1 MMRRKLNFGH
11 ETMISPLGIPFKNT
25 AFSSFKFKRF
35 HFYSKSGIKM
45 EYEEYGI
52 LNWEIRTSNNS
63 MYDDINLFVLK
74 SQIRQN

>member
-11 ETMISPLGIPFKNT
+11 ETMISPLGIPFKNP
-25 AFSSFKFKRF
+25 AFSSFKI
-35 HFYSKSGIKM
+35 YSKSGLKM

>member
-52 LNWEIRTSNNS
+52 LNWEIRTSMM
-63 MYDDINLFVLK
+63 MYCIDCTVLK
-74 SQIRQN
+74 SQIRQKLK